1 MHLENLGG
9 KGGREGGG
17 KGREGG
23 RGEGRGKE
31 GGRERSYKEV
41 PGCLDNYE
49 ITSLLYSHDPHR
61 IRSLKIDH
69 MTVMHTLVGAVWTF

>member
-1 MHLENLGG
+1 MMEQIWLMHRVSASGEP
-9 KGGREGGG
+9 GG
-17 KGREGG
+17 KGREGE
-23 RGEGRGKE
+23 GEGREGGRE

-61 IRSLKIDH
+61 IRSLKLI
-69 MTVMHTLVGAVWTF
+69 T